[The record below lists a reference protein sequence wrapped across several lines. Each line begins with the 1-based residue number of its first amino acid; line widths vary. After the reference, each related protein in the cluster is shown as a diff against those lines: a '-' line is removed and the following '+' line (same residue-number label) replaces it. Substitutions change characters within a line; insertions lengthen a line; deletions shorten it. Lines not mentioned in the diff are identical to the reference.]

1 MRFMLMV
8 KATEDTEAGVPPT
21 PAQLKGMA
29 ELMEDMARA
38 GILLGGEGLTPS
50 SRGKRMRIE
59 GGKVVSVIDG
69 PFAETKELV
78 AGYALVEVGSWE
90 ELEPWSVR
98 FAAAQGEGECEI
110 RPLFEAVDFISE
122 GYNAEDVAREDALR
136 QRLQAQQQQQQQ
148 Q

>member
-8 KATEDTEAGVPPT
+8 KATEKTEAEVPPT
-21 PAQLKGMA
+21 ADQLHGMA

-50 SRGKRMRIE
+50 SRGKRMKIA
-59 GGKVVSVIDG
+59 GDKIVSVIDG

-90 ELEPWSVR
+90 ELQPWSER

-110 RPLFEAVDFISE
+110 RPLYEAADFISE
-122 GYNAEDVAREDALR
+122 KYTAEDVAREDALR
-136 QRLQAQQQQQQQ
+136 RRLQAQQQQQQ
-148 Q
+148 